1 MYLPKNSY
9 LQSLFWLSL
18 SILSSCLNDLV
29 TKYLI
34 TGLTACQICFFRFS
48 FGSLVLVPI
57 MCHRGSHA
65 FTTER
70 PLLHLFRG
78 LFLSIAMG
86 LYAYSLNAI
95 TMSSAT
101 VIGFTNPI
109 FVLILA
115 RIFLKEQVA
124 PPIWVATLLTCIGM
138 AFILRPTMYNSGA
151 LSCILATIVF
161 ASLDIINKK
170 YITREPILAMLFF
183 SNLIAACCML
193 PVAYYYWESPTLFEL
208 CLSSILGLGSNLILY
223 FLLKALQ
230 QSDVASLAPM
240 KYTEWVLS
248 ILLGYLFFQEWPTA
262 STCLGAAI
270 IISCTCFIVY
280 YQNRL
285 KA

>member
-1 MYLPKNSY
+1 MYLPRNTY
-9 LQSLFWLSL
+9 LQSLFWLLL

-34 TGLTACQICFFRFS
+34 TGLTAYQICFFRFT
-48 FGSLVLVPI
+48 FGSLVLMPI
-57 MCHRGSHA
+57 MYHRES
-65 FTTER
+65 FKTQR

-86 LYAYSLNAI
+86 LHTYSLSQM

-109 FVLILA
+109 FVLVLA
-115 RIFLKEQVA
+115 RIFLKEAVA
-124 PPIWVATLLTCIGM
+124 PPIWMATLLTCIGM
-138 AFILRPTMYNSGA
+138 ALILRPTIHNSA
-151 LSCILATIVF
+151 SLSCILATVVF

-170 YITREPILAMLFF
+170 YVTREPMLSMLFF
-183 SNLIAACCML
+183 SNLIASCCML
-193 PVAYYYWESPTLFEL
+193 PVAYYYWKTPTLLEL
-208 CLSSILGLGSNLILY
+208 AFSSILGVGSNLILY
-223 FLLKALQ
+223 FLLKALK

-248 ILLGYLFFQEWPTA
+248 ILLGYLFFQEWPTV
-262 STCLGAAI
+262 STCLGAGI

-280 YQNRL
+280 HQSR
-285 KA
+285 